1 MLRQGVL
8 ENIKYEILRYTLLES
23 FGVIVSNSHGSL
35 LILMFPPFELS
46 TARPQSRAARVHKL
60 YTHANCARRRSKRGN
75 GNAKDVT
82 CDHKRNLLHLVIMT
96 NTNFHYGDDDIGAE
110 MIDMLVQKGADV
122 NARDKSGVSPLEM
135 SIYYFK
141 PEIAKKLIGYSAD
154 PKNIKCKRDYFNPR
168 SENPCMSCCAF
179 THSRASSFCSCRC
192 AVKLRKP
199 CSTERM
205 RGPALRGRTAILS
218 EYERRSK
225 WRKSSSANIHYDCVR
240 YIIHTPYVPLYFCA
254 PVHVPALIAG
264 SNDTRREYICR
275 ISYLTAEN
283 ERLERQ
289 LRTEAEPCKDCTSSP
304 LQVHIKTLN
313 WQISQLKT
321 QNQTYAETLKDV
333 SRFCDRVYKSLSA
346 YTKHDKT
353 SYPRTTRSRSVN
365 SLRGSDTVSTSTT
378 ATYDTLGPILP
389 VTPSPQATSTP
400 NGAVAKRVMKRRPK
414 SSIVDNT
421 VIGVYKPPTPVA
433 EIDSDELPP
442 EKLLNEAHN
451 RRRPVSATAPAPTA
465 RPSSPPPRAAA
476 TASVP
481 PPRPTA
487 PHRARAPAAAPRPTT
502 SFDHLDHEIITDEYC
517 DYVAEIK
524 TARLVRRTNDSGD
537 GVDFESTVAEAP
549 RKTYKTYISHKKD
562 NTSLNQS
569 LGSEKS
575 DRSIAETS
583 KTGSSSFE
591 VQKNLSL
598 SGSEK
603 NVNDQAQAK
612 IIGNETST
620 PKFSKATVK
629 ASIKRLRDWTFNE
642 TETQDSKTVAADTC
656 SRSVTDDESGFSSLS
671 SFQEIG
677 LPQVQNNN
685 NNHGSPLSS
694 SSPIKKTGSHTE
706 VGLPEVPLRAA
717 IHHRRWSST
726 PSEVK
731 AMFRRHSSI
740 NRASETMSVW
750 VGSFVMGSI
759 SAFVYNHRR
768 TLPPDF
774 FESDPTRTKGDSGG
788 PVVDENNIQFGV
800 LSFNLDC
807 GTAAPVPSGMTD
819 VRKWIKATLE
829 DQWLMKTM
837 SKLALLVLIWIVV
850 LKHRCQVPSRM

>member
-1 MLRQGVL
+1 MARFLFFL
-8 ENIKYEILRYTLLES
+8 
-23 FGVIVSNSHGSL
+23 SL
-35 LILMFPPFELS
+35 
-46 TARPQSRAARVHKL
+46 Q
-60 YTHANCARRRSKRGN
+60 
-75 GNAKDVT
+75 
-82 CDHKRNLLHLVIMT
+82 
-96 NTNFHYGDDDIGAE
+96 
-110 MIDMLVQKGADV
+110 
-122 NARDKSGVSPLEM
+122 
-135 SIYYFK
+135 
-141 PEIAKKLIGYSAD
+141 
-154 PKNIKCKRDYFNPR
+154 
-168 SENPCMSCCAF
+168 
-179 THSRASSFCSCRC
+179 
-192 AVKLRKP
+192 
-199 CSTERM
+199 
-205 RGPALRGRTAILS
+205 
-218 EYERRSK
+218 
-225 WRKSSSANIHYDCVR
+225 
-240 YIIHTPYVPLYFCA
+240 
-254 PVHVPALIAG
+254 
-264 SNDTRREYICR
+264 R

-365 SLRGSDTVSTSTT
+365 SLRGSDTISTSTT

-389 VTPSPQATSTP
+389 ATPTPQATSTP
-400 NGAVAKRVMKRRPK
+400 KGAVAKRVMKRRPK

-442 EKLLNEAHN
+442 EKLLNEAHKLMRTIQSVN
-451 RRRPVSATAPAPTA
+451 LLQGKELDSLNLIYDGVPSSCLKPDLMLNQSSSSGIGHSTGTDSSAEFPSSESSSNGERPATTTNSTAPSSRSSSSATADDK
-465 RPSSPPPRAAA
+465 
-476 TASVP
+476 
-481 PPRPTA
+481 
-487 PHRARAPAAAPRPTT
+487 
-502 SFDHLDHEIITDEYC
+502 FDHLDHEIITDEYC

-524 TARLVRRTNDSGD
+524 TARLVRRTAGNEGID
-537 GVDFESTVAEAP
+537 VADFESTVAEAP

-569 LGSEKS
+569 LGSDKS

-583 KTGSSSFE
+583 KTSSSTFE
-591 VQKNLSL
+591 VQKNLPL

-603 NVNDQAQAK
+603 SVNDQAQAK
-612 IIGNETST
+612 IIGKETST

-642 TETQDSKTVAADTC
+642 TDTQDSKTAADTC

-685 NNHGSPLSS
+685 NNNRGSPSSSSSSS

-750 VGSFVMGSI
+750 V
-759 SAFVYNHRR
+759 
-768 TLPPDF
+768 
-774 FESDPTRTKGDSGG
+774 
-788 PVVDENNIQFGV
+788 
-800 LSFNLDC
+800 
-807 GTAAPVPSGMTD
+807 
-819 VRKWIKATLE
+819 
-829 DQWLMKTM
+829 
-837 SKLALLVLIWIVV
+837 
-850 LKHRCQVPSRM
+850 